1 MFSTTVDDR
10 ERERRK
16 GQELDGDPEPESMR
30 PFIARSFGPLWL
42 SRLCETGV
50 RAVNPREGKAAT
62 FPRHMSIRGT
72 ELSRRRSL
80 LLTGRVPITPD
91 APTRCL
97 DCKVSFSA
105 FASARMWH
113 EWGEGKC
120 FNQFRPLSPLAKG
133 FTSSRRVSCRFHT
146 GLNARSLD
154 PGGHRGKKMI
164 SLRARRV
171 GRYLIGEGLM
181 GECEWQWTLKAAAC
195 QRFRLCAV

>member
-30 PFIARSFGPLWL
+30 PFIARSLGPLWL
-42 SRLCETGV
+42 NRLCETGV

-97 DCKVSFSA
+97 DCRS
-105 FASARMWH
+105 R
-113 EWGEGKC
+113 
-120 FNQFRPLSPLAKG
+120 SPHSHPRG
-133 FTSSRRVSCRFHT
+133 CGMNGVRVSVLINSVHSPHWQK
-146 GLNARSLD
+146 GLRV
-154 PGGHRGKKMI
+154 RGEYHVAFI
-164 SLRARRV
+164 L
-171 GRYLIGEGLM
+171 G
-181 GECEWQWTLKAAAC
+181 
-195 QRFRLCAV
+195 